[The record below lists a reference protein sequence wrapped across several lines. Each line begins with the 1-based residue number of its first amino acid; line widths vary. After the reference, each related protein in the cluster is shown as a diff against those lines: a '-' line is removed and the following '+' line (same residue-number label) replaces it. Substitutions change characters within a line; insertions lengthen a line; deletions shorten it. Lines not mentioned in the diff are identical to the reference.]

1 MSEPAAGLVEVTVEG
16 AKAAR
21 GALDADRVLAQVG
34 LAGAQDLDPVAARG
48 ERRPVDDV
56 VAAVGRVAGRGG
68 DQVAAGV
75 VEVDR
80 RIEIVDELQAVGAGA
95 AGRGR
100 REDQVVAGVHVELVP
115 VGADTAQAVAGQA
128 GDVAHVWRPA
138 RAG

>member
-1 MSEPAAGLVEVTVEG
+1 MKGAA
-16 AKAAR
+16 AAR

-34 LAGAQDLDPVAARG
+34 LAGAEDLDPVAARG

-80 RIEIVDELQAVGAGA
+80 RVEIVDELQAVGARA

-100 REDQVVAGVHVELVP
+100 GDDQVVAGVDVELVP
-115 VGADTAQAVAGQA
+115 VAADTADAVAGQA
-128 GDVAHVWRPA
+128 RGLA
-138 RAG
+138 